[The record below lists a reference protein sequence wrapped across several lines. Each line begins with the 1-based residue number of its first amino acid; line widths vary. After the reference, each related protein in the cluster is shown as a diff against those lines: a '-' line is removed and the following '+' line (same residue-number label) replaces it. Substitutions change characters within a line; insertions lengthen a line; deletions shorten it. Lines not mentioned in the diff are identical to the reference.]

1 MESVVATMLAM
12 LEMSFIFVSLGLLHS
27 LRKVI
32 GSAPF
37 YIAIGL
43 LYVFAQFICAAE
55 LKVVT
60 GIIGFDFYIGRTVIF
75 LPLLGALMLVY
86 ITDGTLATQ
95 RMILGALAAL
105 GFFLYLG
112 SITLTQC
119 NWTGYSITQ
128 GVTADTLSFLI
139 SQSKKTMAGA
149 TLALAIDIFLL
160 PIFFQ
165 RLRNMGG
172 RLFFCVLGAMMFT
185 QLVDTFIYLLITFWD
200 KSNWWVYLNSS
211 FGIKALAIIWITIL
225 IVIYLKRIETENPG
239 EERKALDIIFAFFG
253 GYKQARK
260 LERDLEHW
268 EGRFKLVVENAAE
281 MILIV
286 DPDGMI
292 SDVNQTAITL
302 FKATSRSQVVGRK
315 FYGDFY
321 DENERLT
328 DKEWFLDIYKNI
340 LAVDDYTRKIK
351 LYLVIDGQ
359 KIFLDASISTIEYN
373 DLKLMLFIANDIS
386 EEINLTREKDTL
398 SEQLAH
404 SQRLEAVGRLAGG
417 VAHDFNNYIHAII
430 GNLDVIKYFYKV
442 DDPAVN
448 RRIEKIFEIS
458 EQAGHLTKQLLGF
471 ARKGKYQVKE
481 LDLRKLIEDS
491 IELFLPQSHRNLEF
505 TYELKD
511 RPMLISGD
519 AVQLQQVMLNLMLNA
534 MDAMEEKERNNGY
547 MKGNMH
553 MEIIVD
559 DAKAFNISS
568 VDRKGH
574 NFKRDNF
581 YCARIEDN
589 GAGMSKTIQQKIF
602 EPFFTTK
609 PYGKGT
615 GMGLAMAYG
624 TIANHG
630 GRVQVTSKVK
640 KGTTFYILLPKKGF
654 EPKVNY
660 DTGEFILDTA
670 SIL

>member
-12 LEMSFIFVSLGLLHS
+12 LEMSFIFVALGLLHS

-32 GSAPF
+32 GKAPF

-60 GIIGFDFYIGRTVIF
+60 GVIGFDFYIGRTVIF

-95 RMILGALAAL
+95 QIILGALAAL
-105 GFFLYLG
+105 GLFLYLSG
-112 SITLTQC
+112 ITLTQC

-128 GVTADTLSFLI
+128 GINADTLNFLI
-139 SQSKKTMAGA
+139 SQSRKTMSGA
-149 TLALAIDIFLL
+149 TLAFAVDLFLL

-165 RLRNMGG
+165 RLRNMGS
-172 RLFFCVLGAMMFT
+172 RLFFCVLGALMFT
-185 QLVDTFIYLLITFWD
+185 QLVDTFIYLLITFWN
-200 KSNWWVYLNSS
+200 KPNWWIYLNSS
-211 FGIKALAIIWITIL
+211 FGIKALAILWLTLL

-239 EERKALDIIFAFFG
+239 EDRSALDIIFAFFG
-253 GYKQARK
+253 GYNQARK

-268 EGRFKLVVENAAE
+268 EGRFKLVVDNALE
-281 MILIV
+281 MILII
-286 DPDGMI
+286 DPDGII
-292 SDVNQTAITL
+292 SDMNQAALKI
-302 FKATSRSQVVGRK
+302 FNAESRSAVLGRK

-321 DENERLT
+321 DENDHLT

-340 LAVDDYTRKIK
+340 IANDNYKRKMK
-351 LYLVIDGQ
+351 LYLIVDGQ
-359 KIFLDASISTIEYN
+359 KVFLDTSISTIEYN

-386 EEINLTREKDTL
+386 EEINLTREKEAL
-398 SEQLAH
+398 SDQLAH

-430 GNLDVIKYFYKV
+430 GNLDVIKYFYTV

-505 TYELKD
+505 SYELKD

-534 MDAMEEKERNNGY
+534 MDAMEEKELNNGY
-547 MKGNMH
+547 VKGNMH
-553 MEIIVD
+553 LEIIVD
-559 DAKAFNISS
+559 DAKIFKINPI
-568 VDRKGH
+568 DRKG
-574 NFKRDNF
+574 NSFKMDDF
-581 YCARIEDN
+581 YCITIEDN
-589 GAGMSKTIQQKIF
+589 GVGMSKTIQQKIF

-624 TIANHG
+624 TIVNHG
-630 GRVQVTSKVK
+630 GRIHVSSRTK
-640 KGTTFYILLPKKGF
+640 KGTIFYIMLPKKGF
-654 EPKVNY
+654 EPQINY
-660 DTGEFILDTA
+660 ETGEFLTET
-670 SIL
+670 SRY

>member
-12 LEMSFIFVSLGLLHS
+12 LEMSFIFVSLELLHS

-32 GSAPF
+32 GSSPF

-43 LYVFAQFICAAE
+43 LYVFGQFMSAAE

-60 GIIGFDFYIGRTVIF
+60 GVVGFDFFIGRTVIF

-95 RMILGALAAL
+95 RMILGTFACL

-119 NWTGYSITQ
+119 NWTGYAITQ
-128 GVTADTLSFLI
+128 GVNADTFNFLL
-139 SQSKKTMAGA
+139 SQSKKNMAGT
-149 TLALAIDIFLL
+149 TLVMALDLFLL

-172 RLFFCVLGAMMFT
+172 RLFFCVLGALMFT
-185 QLVDTFIYLLITFWD
+185 QLADTFIYLLITAWD
-200 KSNWWVYLNSS
+200 KSNWWIYLNSS
-211 FGIKALAIIWITIL
+211 FGIKTLAVVWLTVL
-225 IVIYLKRIETENPG
+225 IAIYLKHIETETPG
-239 EERKALDIIFAFFG
+239 EERKALDIVFAFFG
-253 GYKQARK
+253 GYRQARK

-292 SDVNQTAITL
+292 SDVNQTAINL
-302 FKATSRSQVVGRK
+302 FKATSRSQIVGRK

-321 DENERLT
+321 DENSHLT
-328 DKEWFLDIYKNI
+328 DKEWFLEIYKNI
-340 LAVDDYTRKIK
+340 LAADDYTCKMK
-351 LYLVIDGQ
+351 LYLIVNGE
-359 KIFLDASISTIEYN
+359 KVFLDTSISTIEYN
-373 DLKLMLFIANDIS
+373 GVKLMLFIGNDIS
-386 EEINLTREKDTL
+386 EEINLTREKETL
-398 SEQLAH
+398 SEQLVH
-404 SQRLEAVGRLAGG
+404 SQRLEAIGRLAGG

-442 DDPAVN
+442 EDRAVN

-519 AVQLQQVMLNLMLNA
+519 AVQLQQVILNLMLNA
-534 MDAMEEKERNNGY
+534 MDAMEEKERVNGY
-547 MKGNMH
+547 AKGNMH

-559 DAKAFNISS
+559 DAKVFHINS
-568 VDRKGH
+568 VDRQGH
-574 NFKRDNF
+574 NFKLDNF
-581 YCARIEDN
+581 YCIKIEDN
-589 GAGMSKTIQQKIF
+589 GTGMTKSVQQKIF

-630 GRVQVTSKVK
+630 GRVQVSSKLK
-640 KGTTFYILLPKKGF
+640 KGTSFYLLLPKKGF
-654 EPKVNY
+654 EPDINY
-660 DTGEFILDTA
+660 ETGEFIV
-670 SIL
+670 

>member
-1 MESVVATMLAM
+1 MENIVAIMLAM
-12 LEMSFIFVSLGLLHS
+12 LEMSFIFVALALLHS

-32 GSAPF
+32 GKAPF

-60 GIIGFDFYIGRTVIF
+60 GVIGFDFDIGRTVIF

-86 ITDGTLATQ
+86 ITVGTLATQ
-95 RMILGALAAL
+95 RMILGALTAL
-105 GFFLYLG
+105 GLFLYLSG
-112 SITLTQC
+112 ITLTQC
-119 NWTGYSITQ
+119 NWTGYAITQ
-128 GVTADTLSFLI
+128 GVNADTLNFLI
-139 SQSKKTMAGA
+139 SQSRRTMAGA
-149 TLALAIDIFLL
+149 TLALSIDLFLL

-172 RLFFCVLGAMMFT
+172 RLFFSILGALMFT
-185 QLVDTFIYLLITFWD
+185 QLVDTFIYLLTTHWD
-200 KSNWWVYLNSS
+200 KSNWWIYINSS
-211 FGIKALAIIWITIL
+211 FGIKTIAIIWVSTL
-225 IVIYLKRIETENPG
+225 LVMYLKRIETENPG
-239 EERKALDIIFAFFG
+239 EERKALDIVFAFFG
-253 GYKQARK
+253 GYNQARK

-286 DPDGMI
+286 DPDGVI
-292 SDVNQTAITL
+292 SDANQTAVKL
-302 FKATSRSQVVGRK
+302 LKAKSRSEVVGRN

-321 DENERLT
+321 DDNAHLT
-328 DKEWFLDIYKNI
+328 DKEWFLNIYKNI
-340 LAVDDYTRKIK
+340 LAEDNYNRKMK
-351 LYLVIDGQ
+351 LSLLVNGQ
-359 KIFLDASISTIEYN
+359 KTFLDTSISTIEYN
-373 DLKLMLFIANDIS
+373 ELKLMLFIASDIT
-386 EEINLTREKDTL
+386 EEINLTHEKDAL
-398 SEQLAH
+398 SDQLAH

-430 GNLDVIKYFYKV
+430 GNLDVIKYFYKI

-448 RRIEKIFEIS
+448 RRIEKIFDIS

-481 LDLRKLIEDS
+481 IDLRKLIEDS
-491 IELFLPQSHRNLEF
+491 AELFLPQSHRNLEF
-505 TYELKD
+505 TYEVKD
-511 RPMLISGD
+511 RPMLISAD

-534 MDAMEEKERNNGY
+534 MDAMEEKELAGGY
-547 MKGNMH
+547 LKGNMH
-553 MEIIVD
+553 LEIIVD
-559 DAKAFNISS
+559 DAKLFKLNSL
-568 VDRKGH
+568 DRKGH
-574 NFKRDNF
+574 DVKLENF
-581 YCARIEDN
+581 YCVSIEDN
-589 GAGMSKTIQQKIF
+589 GTGMSKTIQQKIF

-630 GRVQVTSKVK
+630 GRVQVNSKLK
-640 KGTTFYILLPKKGF
+640 KGTTFYLLLPKKGF

-660 DTGEFILDTA
+660 ETGEFIIETA
-670 SIL
+670 RI